1 MLFCFMKMQ
10 CRIPNLFDIT
20 KLGNINLIRE
30 KMKEDGDYYCSEEE
44 FLKLKKEV
52 EHAKAEVEFLKKL
65 LPSEVNGGSRCF
77 DIKGC
82 LLKKGRFVRSS
93 LF

>member
-30 KMKEDGDYYCSEEE
+30 KMKEDGDYYFSEEE
-44 FLKLKKEV
+44 FRKLKKEV

-77 DIKGC
+77 NIKGFS
-82 LLKKGRFVRSS
+82 LKRPLRAKQPF
-93 LF
+93 

>member
-1 MLFCFMKMQ
+1 MKMQ
-10 CRIPNLFDIT
+10 CPLPNLFDIT

-65 LPSEVNGGSRCF
+65 LPSEVNGGSCCF